1 MSEARLLSVFDMSK
15 LVKEMKTMKADLTAM
30 SENIMKTKKKTYKK
44 TKRVSKMTNNLD
56 LLKVSK
62 KWLIFLTCSKSAKW
76 ILFFWLVQSL

>member
-15 LVKEMKTMKADLTAM
+15 LVREMKTMKADLTAM

-56 LLKVSK
+56 LLNVSK
-62 KWLIFLTCSKSAKW
+62 I
-76 ILFFWLVQSL
+76 

>member
-62 KWLIFLTCSKSAKW
+62 K
-76 ILFFWLVQSL
+76 

>member
-15 LVKEMKTMKADLTAM
+15 LVREMKTMKADLTAM

-62 KWLIFLTCSKSAKW
+62 K
-76 ILFFWLVQSL
+76 

>member
-30 SENIMKTKKKTYKK
+30 SENIMQTKKKTYKK
-44 TKRVSKMTNNLD
+44 TKRLSKMTNNLD

-62 KWLIFLTCSKSAKW
+62 I
-76 ILFFWLVQSL
+76 

>member
-1 MSEARLLSVFDMSK
+1 MSEARLSSVFDMSK

-62 KWLIFLTCSKSAKW
+62 K
-76 ILFFWLVQSL
+76 

>member
-15 LVKEMKTMKADLTAM
+15 LVREMKTMKADLTAM

-44 TKRVSKMTNNLD
+44 AKRVSKMTNNLD

-62 KWLIFLTCSKSAKW
+62 K
-76 ILFFWLVQSL
+76 